1 MAGTFGGSIKLAGES
16 EYRQAL
22 KNITQSL
29 REVSS
34 ELKLTS
40 SQYDSND
47 KSVTNL
53 KNKQQALNEVL
64 KAQAKVVESAKSA
77 YDKFKAKVEE
87 QAKAHNELEKK
98 YKDAQEE
105 LERIKETSGETSKEY
120 QEQKTKVEQLA
131 SAVGKSA
138 TANNENENALS
149 KLKVK
154 LDDAQSAYNATEREV
169 NGLNN
174 EMKNAQAEETRSQS
188 SMGKLNATIEEQEKK
203 LSELK
208 EAYKNASLNGTKEET
223 KALGNEIK
231 TLSGELAKNKEK
243 MSELDKSADDLDE
256 SLKNAGDSAQK
267 SSGGFTVM
275 KGALANLASSA
286 ISTCVDKLKDMA
298 TQTIE
303 TGKNFDSSMSNVGA
317 ISGATGGDLEKLRDK
332 AKEMGEK
339 TKFSASEA
347 ADGMSYMAMAGWKT
361 NDMLGGISGVMDLA
375 AASGADLATTSDIVT
390 DALTAFGKSASDSGR
405 LADIMASA
413 SSNANTNVELMGET
427 FKYCASTAGSLGY
440 SMEDTSIAIGL
451 MANSGVKGSQAG
463 TSLKNIL
470 VNLSKPTKQMKVAMD
485 KLGISLTDS
494 NGKMKPLS
502 KVMEELR
509 EKFGKLN
516 EKQKA
521 QYASTL
527 AGKEGMAGL
536 LAIVNAS
543 PKDFDKLT
551 SAVNNSSGSAEKMAK
566 TMNDNLGGDLTL
578 LGSHLESVQIS
589 LYEKFEPA
597 LREGVK
603 ALNGLLDA
611 VQFVSDHS
619 SEFVLA
625 IQAMAT
631 GLGAYVAYTTAIKI
645 MKDGFTS
652 LTIVTK
658 LQTAAQAALNAVTSL
673 NTFGIVI
680 AGVAALIVVFVALWN
695 KSEAFRNFWIGVWN
709 AIKSTVS
716 TVVSAISSFLSS
728 AWSAISST
736 ITTVWNGIKATITTV
751 VNAISSVITTV
762 FNGIKNV
769 VTTVWNGIKTV
780 TSTVWGAIVGFVT
793 SYINNV
799 KMVITT
805 VFNAIKNVVTTV
817 WNGIKSVTSTVWNAI
832 KTAVSTPVNAIKSVV
847 TSVWN
852 GIKSTTTSV
861 WNGIKNAISKPL
873 ETAKNL
879 VKNVINSIKGFFN
892 FKISWPHIPLP
903 HFSIKPSG
911 WHVGD
916 LLKGKIPTLGITWHA
931 QGGVFDKGATVLRGI
946 GENGAEAVVP
956 LEKNTYWIKR
966 VADEM
971 RGYIIDAISMPK
983 ISVDMPSNSE
993 NISDTSYNRLVE
1005 AFKEALSQM
1014 KIEMDDEEMG
1024 KFVDKTV
1031 SKAIFQ

>member
-154 LDDAQSAYNATEREV
+154 LNDAQSAYNATEREV

-375 AASGADLATTSDIVT
+375 AASGSDLATTSDIVT

-494 NGKMKPLS
+494 KGKMKPLS
-502 KVMEELR
+502 QVMGELR

-551 SAVNNSSGSAEKMAK
+551 NAVNNSSGSAEKMAK

-578 LGSHLESVQIS
+578 LGSHLESVQIA

-652 LTIVTK
+652 LTVVTK
-658 LQTAAQAALNAVTSL
+658 LQAAAQAALNAVMSL
-673 NTFGIVI
+673 STVGIVV
-680 AGVAALIVVFVALWN
+680 AGIAALIVVFVALWN

-716 TVVSAISSFLSS
+716 SVVSSISSFLSS
-728 AWSAISST
+728 AWGAISST
-736 ITTVWNGIKATITTV
+736 ISTVWNGIKSTITTV

-769 VTTVWNGIKTV
+769 ITTVWNGIKTV

-799 KMVITT
+799 KTVITT

-832 KTAVSTPVNAIKSVV
+832 KMAVSTPVNAIKSVV

-873 ETAKNL
+873 DTAKNL

-931 QGGVFDKGATVLRGI
+931 QGGVFDKGATVLRGV

-983 ISVDMPSNSE
+983 ISVDMPSKSE

>member
-154 LDDAQSAYNATEREV
+154 LNDAQSAYNATEREV

-375 AASGADLATTSDIVT
+375 AASGSDLATTSDIVT

-494 NGKMKPLS
+494 KGKMKPLS
-502 KVMEELR
+502 QVMGELR

-551 SAVNNSSGSAEKMAK
+551 NAVNNSSGSAEKMAK

-578 LGSHLESVQIS
+578 LGSHLESVQIA

-658 LQTAAQAALNAVTSL
+658 LQAAAQAALNAVMSL
-673 NTFGIVI
+673 STVGIVV
-680 AGVAALIVVFVALWN
+680 AGIAALIVVFVALWN

-716 TVVSAISSFLSS
+716 SVVGAISSFLSS
-728 AWSAISST
+728 ACSAISST
-736 ITTVWNGIKATITTV
+736 ISTVWNGIKSTITTV

-769 VTTVWNGIKTV
+769 ITTVWNGIKTV

-799 KMVITT
+799 KTVITT

-832 KTAVSTPVNAIKSVV
+832 KMAVSTPVNAIKSVV

-873 ETAKNL
+873 DTAKNL

-931 QGGVFDKGATVLRGI
+931 QGGVFDKGATVLRGV

-983 ISVDMPSNSE
+983 ISVDMPSKSE

>member
-375 AASGADLATTSDIVT
+375 AASGSDLATTSDIVT

-494 NGKMKPLS
+494 KGKMKPLS
-502 KVMEELR
+502 QVMGELR

-527 AGKEGMAGL
+527 AGKEGMSGL

-578 LGSHLESVQIS
+578 LGSHLESVQIA

-658 LQTAAQAALNAVTSL
+658 LQAAAQAALNAVMSL
-673 NTFGIVI
+673 STVGIVV
-680 AGVAALIVVFVALWN
+680 AGIAALIVVFVALWN

-716 TVVSAISSFLSS
+716 SVVGAISSFLSS
-728 AWSAISST
+728 ACSAISST
-736 ITTVWNGIKATITTV
+736 ISTVWNGIKSTITTV

-769 VTTVWNGIKTV
+769 ITTVWNGIKTV

-799 KMVITT
+799 KTVITT

-832 KTAVSTPVNAIKSVV
+832 KMAVSTPVNAIKSVV

-873 ETAKNL
+873 DTAKNL

-931 QGGVFDKGATVLRGI
+931 QGGVFDKGATVLRGV

-983 ISVDMPSNSE
+983 ISVDMPSKSE